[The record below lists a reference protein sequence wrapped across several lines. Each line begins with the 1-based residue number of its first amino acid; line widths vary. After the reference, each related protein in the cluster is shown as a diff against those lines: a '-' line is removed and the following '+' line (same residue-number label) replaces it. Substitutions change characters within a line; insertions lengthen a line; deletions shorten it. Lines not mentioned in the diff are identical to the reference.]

1 MRTKKQKNKMSDYIK
16 LESLP
21 NEIFI
26 EIFDYL
32 SLYHLYK
39 SFKGLNQRINGILQS
54 LNNRAIRLWST
65 NKNDEIEMNN
75 FFSSTIVSLDINDEY
90 NVNLNQFPKI
100 HSLNYINA
108 TDNQIQHFL
117 QSKFCHKYL
126 KYLNI
131 TSEDLSLLITYFF
144 SNQFPSLHHCIL
156 CNIDPI
162 LLTCPWRITPSFSSI
177 TICNDE
183 NLIPLILK
191 SCPNLKHLSLSIFQ
205 YSNTPSSL
213 CVYHPHLKH
222 LSIEMIEPG
231 WTVEMIE
238 RLFSS
243 IQTPDLISFRI
254 ASYQPSLISFD
265 FVQLIDIFDKQ
276 IPNLQQFECNILLLK
291 GMEIM
296 DLKNLRDL
304 HGFLF
309 NHLKFENQS
318 EDILRIYTS
327 NYQD

>member
-1 MRTKKQKNKMSDYIK
+1 MTK
-16 LESLP
+16 
-21 NEIFI
+21 
-26 EIFDYL
+26 
-32 SLYHLYK
+32 
-39 SFKGLNQRINGILQS
+39 
-54 LNNRAIRLWST
+54 
-65 NKNDEIEMNN
+65 
-75 FFSSTIVSLDINDEY
+75 
-90 NVNLNQFPKI
+90 
-100 HSLNYINA
+100 
-108 TDNQIQHFL
+108 
-117 QSKFCHKYL
+117 
-126 KYLNI
+126 
-131 TSEDLSLLITYFF
+131 
-144 SNQFPSLHHCIL
+144 
-156 CNIDPI
+156 
-162 LLTCPWRITPSFSSI
+162 
-177 TICNDE
+177 
-183 NLIPLILK
+183 
-191 SCPNLKHLSLSIFQ
+191 
-205 YSNTPSSL
+205 
-213 CVYHPHLKH
+213 
-222 LSIEMIEPG
+222 PG

-318 EDILRIYTS
+318 ENILRIYTS